1 MRGSGHWSRS
11 SGGVSDSLVAATSTA
26 PSGQRGCSGTGSGVD
41 AGQLLLVIVGVVSSV
56 IAAFFY
62 LRIIASMFVEDETAA
77 SLAIADPPRSDA
89 AMLGIGL
96 AAVAVVVLGVLPG
109 ALVSLA
115 QQAGTFA
122 G

>member
-1 MRGSGHWSRS
+1 MALGLFLI
-11 SGGVSDSLVAATSTA
+11 SLAGIPGTA
-26 PSGQRGCSGTGSGVD
+26 GFTAKFAIFRAGID